1 MAAVALAGASLPA
14 TAASAAAPGSSADVP
29 ESAVERALTR
39 AAESG
44 KQTEVIAERGEFT
57 TLYANPSGTLTQET
71 SIVPL
76 RVRDHGRLVDAD
88 PSLVLGKDNMVRP
101 RAASVGMEF
110 SGGGDRDMATIRRD
124 GRSMSLA
131 WDGPELPAPT
141 LEGDTATYHEVFPG
155 VDLRLRA
162 SVTGFQQ
169 LLVVKS
175 REAAADPRVQRLDFP
190 VRTAGVEVRT
200 DKAGNLTA
208 VNTAGQEVFTAPT
221 PSMWDSSGVPA
232 GQEPEHG
239 HDSVSDA
246 LEAKPEPSGRS
257 ASGASAKASGAFVP
271 GAENDGFTA
280 AVGAA
285 EQSVPASVRNDTLT
299 LTPHKDLLDS
309 PDTVFPVYIDPYV
322 SGARNNWTAVAK
334 AYPNTAYWNKSD
346 NVARVGYESDTGG
359 TWRSLFTLDTRN
371 LSGKNVVKSTFRIK
385 NTHAWSC
392 TKKPVELWATNP
404 ISSAT
409 TWNKQPTWATKLGTV
424 TDAKGWSGS
433 CPAGNLEFDVKANAV
448 KAAAGKWATMTLGL
462 RASESDTYG
471 WKKFDAKTA
480 VLSTEYNSPPA
491 VPSGLDTVP
500 STKNQA
506 GCGNTAPYGL
516 IGDTDI
522 QLTAKGSDPDGGAVQ
537 VKFHLWATGHHPN
550 DDPKGVLIVNQT
562 VTVTSGT
569 VAKLTVAKSRL
580 TPYLAA
586 AKGNFSWKA
595 QASDGSL
602 TSDWNPT
609 TGAPGCRFVFD
620 PERPSTPPSVV
631 SAQFPS
637 GDSGWP
643 TQTGTVRTKGAF
655 VVGPGGAGDIDSY
668 EYWSTVDPAV
678 RKASPAAVNGS
689 VTVEL
694 TPTKAGPHHLY
705 VRSLDKAGNRSDTRA
720 YLFYANGSQVDDKDG
735 DLNGD
740 GHPDLWAVDGSG
752 TLRRY
757 FGDGTGNA
765 IGASA
770 PASASGYLTD
780 TLVTRRG
787 DWTDD
792 GYEDLITL
800 ARDPATGR
808 DRLWVR
814 PNDGA
819 GGLDIGDSRE
829 LRAWESVNDHWQG
842 ADQILAVGDVDG
854 PLDIDGDGAIGPD
867 DRPGYPDLLVKKGDE
882 LWLCF
887 GSASGY
893 LDEYIDQPPV
903 LLGSGGWAGLD
914 LAAPGKVSEGAGGT
928 GIVARDRSGGQLY
941 LYAPTGPSGEGLGTE
956 AGRTQIGTG
965 WTATARPLYTVVPDI
980 RGDEKAGG
988 WAVASTG
995 ELLTYPVMSGPGTAI
1010 ATGFGAFTALT

>member
-1 MAAVALAGASLPA
+1 M
-14 TAASAAAPGSSADVP
+14 
-29 ESAVERALTR
+29 
-39 AAESG
+39 
-44 KQTEVIAERGEFT
+44 
-57 TLYANPSGTLTQET
+57 
-71 SIVPL
+71 
-76 RVRDHGRLVDAD
+76 
-88 PSLVLGKDNMVRP
+88 
-101 RAASVGMEF
+101 
-110 SGGGDRDMATIRRD
+110 
-124 GRSMSLA
+124 
-131 WDGPELPAPT
+131 
-141 LEGDTATYHEVFPG
+141 
-155 VDLRLRA
+155 
-162 SVTGFQQ
+162 
-169 LLVVKS
+169 
-175 REAAADPRVQRLDFP
+175 
-190 VRTAGVEVRT
+190 
-200 DKAGNLTA
+200 
-208 VNTAGQEVFTAPT
+208 
-221 PSMWDSSGVPA
+221 
-232 GQEPEHG
+232 
-239 HDSVSDA
+239 
-246 LEAKPEPSGRS
+246 
-257 ASGASAKASGAFVP
+257 
-271 GAENDGFTA
+271 
-280 AVGAA
+280 
-285 EQSVPASVRNDTLT
+285 
-299 LTPHKDLLDS
+299 
-309 PDTVFPVYIDPYV
+309 
-322 SGARNNWTAVAK
+322 
-334 AYPNTAYWNKSD
+334 
-346 NVARVGYESDTGG
+346 
-359 TWRSLFTLDTRN
+359 
-371 LSGKNVVKSTFRIK
+371 
-385 NTHAWSC
+385 
-392 TKKPVELWATNP
+392 
-404 ISSAT
+404 
-409 TWNKQPTWATKLGTV
+409 

-433 CPAGNLEFDVKANAV
+433 CPAGNLEFDVKANTV

-580 TPYLAA
+580 TPYLAV

-678 RKASPAAVNGS
+678 RKASPAAVNGP

-705 VRSLDKAGNRSDTRA
+705 ARSLDKAGNRSDTRA

-787 DWTDD
+787 DWTGD

-988 WAVASTG
+988 WSVASTG
-995 ELLTYPVMSGPGTAI
+995 ELLTYPVMSGPGTPI
-1010 ATGFGAFTALT
+1010 ATGFGAFTSLT